1 MVFIAPIK
9 LIFEI
14 FDMFKL
20 GPIMPTQFGAYH
32 TQGNFDIKNL
42 TNLHL
47 PRFDELKVDETL
59 DFIRACMFLKE
70 YLHIAMLSFIGP
82 LNYLK
87 FDKFKLDKLNRLVK
101 FKIFLRVVIGWQKH
115 QA

>member
-1 MVFIAPIK
+1 MLFLSLGQLCQHNLEYTICK
-9 LIFEI
+9 EI
-14 FDMFKL
+14 L
-20 GPIMPTQFGAYH
+20 TS
-32 TQGNFDIKNL
+32 KNL

-59 DFIRACMFLKE
+59 DFISACTFLKE
-70 YLHIAMLSFIGP
+70 YLHIAMLSSIGP

-101 FKIFLRVVIGWQKH
+101 FKISLRMVIGWQKH